1 MFFSVYRK
9 FLYFTKFT
17 PRHQINTKEEK
28 CERWMLANLHK
39 VSHLQ
44 EFVNARYTLRKANGG
59 GKRDESVVYKKKKE
73 NGPKLS
79 DWAKKQT

>member
-44 EFVNARYTLRKANGG
+44 EFVNARYTLKKANGG

-73 NGPKLS
+73 NGPKLL